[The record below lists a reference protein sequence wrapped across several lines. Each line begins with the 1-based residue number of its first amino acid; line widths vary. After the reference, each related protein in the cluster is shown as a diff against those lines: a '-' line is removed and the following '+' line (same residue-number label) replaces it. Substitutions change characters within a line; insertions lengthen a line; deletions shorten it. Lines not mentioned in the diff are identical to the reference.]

1 MEARRLSAGLYAS
14 ITLTSGAIMS
24 RSFASSRGFTLV
36 ELLVVIAI
44 IGILIALLLPAV
56 QAARES
62 ARRTQCMNNLKQI
75 GLAFHSHHTAYN
87 CFPSGGGACCAVAG
101 DRTFSPMPFTSSST
115 PTNYTTQRWGWCYQ
129 ILPYIEQ
136 TALWSYVNPAASDHG
151 DQQIVQT
158 PVIGFYCPT
167 RARQKLINGSALFAV
182 TDYVG
187 NGGSW
192 GWANTS
198 GIPLDGV
205 LTPTGGPPVSFA
217 NITDGSSN
225 TLLVGEMGYYNDW
238 YNTSNCIDDQG
249 WTDSWDNDII
259 GYSGGGAQSASSY
272 TPVTP
277 VSDTQIPTNSYDPS
291 CGFYFGSA
299 HSAGTCTVFCDGST
313 HLISYN
319 INPTTWQ
326 YLCSRNDGQTF
337 TLPP

>member
-1 MEARRLSAGLYAS
+1 
-14 ITLTSGAIMS
+14 MS

-62 ARRTQCMNNLKQI
+62 ARRGQCLNNLKQI
-75 GLAFHSHHTAYN
+75 GLAFQSHHNAYG
-87 CFPSGGGACCAVAG
+87 CFPSGGGPCCAVAG
-101 DRTFSPMPFTSSST
+101 DRTLVNGFPA
-115 PTNYTTQRWGWCYQ
+115 NYTTQCWGWCYQ

-136 TALWSYVNPAASDHG
+136 TALWSYVNTNAADHG
-151 DQQIVQT
+151 DQVIVQT
-158 PVIGFYCPT
+158 PVTGFYCPT
-167 RARQKLINGSALFAV
+167 RARKKLIQGSALFAV

-198 GIPLDGV
+198 GIPMDGP
-205 LTPTGGPPVSFA
+205 LTPTGGPSISFA

-225 TLLVGEMGYYNDW
+225 TLLVGEKELYYTW
-238 YNTSNCIDDQG
+238 YNESECIDDQG

-259 GYSGGGAQSASSY
+259 AYSGGGLQSASSY
-272 TPVTP
+272 VPITPVP
-277 VSDTQIPTNSYDPS
+277 DTQMPPQPPLNSS
-291 CGFYFGSA
+291 EAGCGFLFGSA
-299 HSAGTCTVFCDGST
+299 HSAGITAVFCDGSV
-313 HLISYN
+313 HFISYS

-326 YLCSRNDGQTF
+326 YLCSRNDGQSF